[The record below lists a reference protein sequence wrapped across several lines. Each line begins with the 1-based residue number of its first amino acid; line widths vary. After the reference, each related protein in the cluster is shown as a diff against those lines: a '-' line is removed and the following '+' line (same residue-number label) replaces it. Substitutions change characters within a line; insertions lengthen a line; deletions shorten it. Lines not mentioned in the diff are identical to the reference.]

1 MGVAAGDDGG
11 KEARIALC
19 NAGDTPVLLTLQ
31 QDQFG
36 DAAAFVQDTIDP
48 PGNVHATKAFQKHL
62 AGVLTRRALEIAL
75 ERSR

>member
-1 MGVAAGDDGG
+1 MPPSSRGG

-36 DAAAFVQDTIDP
+36 DAGAFVQDSIDP